1 MSMSIV
7 ALGPIESDQDHGPG
21 FTTILYPVLQRFCTR
36 FHNDSV
42 PGFTTILYPVFQY
55 WVGPLTRGSYL
66 IPEHPSQDLAR
77 GALRDRVDENN
88 VVNHLVGG
96 DMAFHESR
104 DVFGA

>member
-1 MSMSIV
+1 M
-7 ALGPIESDQDHGPG
+7 GHQQIEGGNSWKQHTG
-21 FTTILYPVLQRFCTR
+21 FC
-36 FHNDSV
+36 NDSV
-42 PGFTTILYPVFQY
+42 PGFATILYPVFQY
-55 WVGPLTRGSYL
+55 WAGPLTRGSYL